1 MRPEKWYPRKADGT
15 VEMYDDLPSADRPNV
30 DVNDARFNR
39 HRGDEPALNDREI
52 EDVVVFL
59 KTLTDGYQPANSVA
73 TSNPFTGYSSS
84 KVIAPVR

>member
-30 DVNDARFNR
+30 DVNDAPFDR

-59 KTLTDGYQPANSVA
+59 KTLTDGCQPANRVA
-73 TSNPFTGYSSS
+73 TSNPFTGHPSS